1 MNALVKEYTEEEE
14 ILVEKSSW
22 NKGMFMEV

>member
-14 ILVEKSSW
+14 ILVEKSSG